1 MALMLG
7 RSRLLEC
14 VLLLLQECSLRELD
28 DCKIMQGIE
37 QARIAVSIFGK
48 MQEPFRPPLPGTSLV
63 SLLLRI
69 LFPFQFIESHTTFSC
84 NKSHHICLNTSLLP
98 TTKKPFFVCDFFLV
112 TYIPAPSNHPSL
124 FLSPILLAIVSHC

>member
-63 SLLLRI
+63 SLLSSSPPSPSIHRI
-69 LFPFQFIESHTTFSC
+69 SYPFLL
-84 NKSHHICLNTSLLP
+84 SHHICRNI
-98 TTKKPFFVCDFFLV
+98 F
-112 TYIPAPSNHPSL
+112 IPSTPYNKNL
-124 FLSPILLAIVSHC
+124 YL